1 MGFFF
6 FTWFCFWFDD
16 PMVVL
21 GYTGVWQCV
30 HCSGDL
36 LTQKNEEEERRRE
49 KIERLREERKRKK
62 EVVKLMF

>member
-1 MGFFF
+1 
-6 FTWFCFWFDD
+6 
-16 PMVVL
+16 MVVL

-49 KIERLREERKRKK
+49 KIERLREERKRER